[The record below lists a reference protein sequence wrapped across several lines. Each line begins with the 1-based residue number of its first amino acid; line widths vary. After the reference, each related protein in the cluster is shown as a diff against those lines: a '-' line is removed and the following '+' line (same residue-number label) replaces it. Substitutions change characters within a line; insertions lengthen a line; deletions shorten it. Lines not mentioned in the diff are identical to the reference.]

1 MYKTVRRERP
11 GVLQISRAL
20 HQARDGQC
28 QYPPEH
34 CDVGLAVAIIAD
46 REGVHRA
53 HRRFQEKP

>member
-20 HQARDGQC
+20 HQSRDGQC

-34 CDVGLAVAIIAD
+34 CDVRLAVAIIAD
-46 REGVHRA
+46 REGVEA
-53 HRRFQEKP
+53 